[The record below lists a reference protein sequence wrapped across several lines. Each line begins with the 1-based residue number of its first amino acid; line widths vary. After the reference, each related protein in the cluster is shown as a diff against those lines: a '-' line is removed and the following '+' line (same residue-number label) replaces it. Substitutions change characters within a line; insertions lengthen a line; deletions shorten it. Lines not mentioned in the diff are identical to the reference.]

1 MDLDNIL
8 TTAKEVFESAY
19 KKTGDVV
26 AAQKQKYELSVMHS
40 RLSKHYEELGKLCY
54 SAIRSNN
61 QLNLDNSD
69 ILGSKISARMAQIE
83 EIQNEILT
91 IKNQKPCSK
100 CGAPNNIDSSYCAV
114 CGEKLYE

>member
-26 AAQKQKYELSVMHS
+26 AAQKQKYELSVMQS
-40 RLSKHYEELGKLCY
+40 RLSKHYEELGKLSY

-61 QLNLDNSD
+61 FNLDNND
-69 ILGSKISARMAQIE
+69 ILDSKISVKMAQIE
-83 EIQNEILT
+83 ELQNEILT
-91 IKNQKPCSK
+91 IKNQKPCRK
-100 CGAPNNIDSSYCAV
+100 CGAANNVDSSYCAV